1 MNSPPPG
8 SIAAMRFLWGALAVA
23 AVCAACAR
31 QEAATTSPPA
41 AVDSGDMGDTWT
53 LRMTAARAEGERRLF
68 NGTLGVRIPQGHA
81 DARKEGLLLRQNRL
95 LRLEGSFG
103 SLVTLDGQPLAANG
117 RFEGTF
123 DLRDGTW
130 RCRWEQASG
139 TVTVTWLL
147 HPTKEHIARRIEV
160 TAGRGAL
167 RVQTPPRAQVKRLA
181 WVSDLDRSQDAPTVS
196 LRSTVLVD
204 GAETPSE
211 AAMDIRVTGRTVVV
225 EDLIAFDGAPAVSF
239 DALHAEASGVWEAR
253 WRTDIEIEGPIEDQR
268 AIRACLFQLYAGG
281 NAKLPPFGTS
291 NAKYGGHRFWDAEAW
306 MLPVYAL
313 IQPEVA
319 RAASDWR
326 ARTASEQL
334 PGWETGGDG
343 SDVTPPSHR
352 AAIHIW
358 GWVHWWLERAQA
370 LGLLS
375 DPEDAR
381 RAMARVEEAF
391 LRRAERTD
399 RGLEF
404 RSVIPPDEG
413 RPRDNDLITNL
424 LARRVLS
431 RRHPESAAEVVLP
444 RGEDGLPTSWDGDHL
459 KGYQQTSALLALYPL
474 EWRLSRHEAEGMF
487 ERYADLT
494 SLNGPAMGDSI
505 HATIAARFASS
516 GGERSAEWSRRAY
529 ELWQES
535 WQPFLDPAGGFSER
549 RRTREISFLTGAA
562 GCLQAVIYGFAGL
575 RLVPPGVGAEGETL
589 AELTGGWRL
598 AAQPALPPSWRSV
611 TLRGVWLLGRQY
623 TIRATRAGEVSM
635 VEEG

>member
-1 MNSPPPG
+1 
-8 SIAAMRFLWGALAVA
+8 MRFLWCALAVA
-23 AVCAACAR
+23 VVCAACAR

-41 AVDSGDMGDTWT
+41 TQNTGDVGGTWT
-53 LRMTAARAEGERRLF
+53 LRMPAAGADGDARLF
-68 NGTLGVRIPQGHA
+68 NGTLGVRIPPGDA
-81 DARKEGLLLRQNRL
+81 DAREEALLLRQNRL
-95 LRLEGSFG
+95 LRLESALGSV
-103 SLVTLDGQPLAANG
+103 VTLDGQPLAAKG
-117 RFEGTF
+117 QFEGAF

-130 RCRWEQASG
+130 RCRWEQASR

-147 HPTKEHIARRIEV
+147 HPTKERLARRIEV

-167 RVQTPPRAQVKRLA
+167 RVQAPPGAQAKQLA
-181 WVSDLDRSQDAPTVS
+181 WVSDLDRAKGAPTVS
-196 LRSTVLVD
+196 LRTRVLVD
-204 GAETPSE
+204 GAETTVG
-211 AAMDIRVTGRTVVV
+211 AGIVIRATGRTVVV
-225 EDLIAFDGAPAVSF
+225 EDLIAFDDAPAESF
-239 DALHAEASGVWEAR
+239 DALHAEAARAWDAR

-343 SDVTPPSHR
+343 RDATPPSHR

-375 DPEDAR
+375 DPEDTR

-391 LRRAERTD
+391 LRRAERTE

-413 RPRDNDLITNL
+413 RPRDNDLITSL

-431 RRHPESAAEVVLP
+431 RGHPELAEEVVLP
-444 RGEDGLPTSWDGDHL
+444 RAEDGLPASWDGDHM

-474 EWRLSRHEAEGMF
+474 EWRLPQHEAEAMF
-487 ERYADLT
+487 LRYADLT
-494 SLNGPAMGDSI
+494 SLNGPAMSDSI

-549 RRTREISFLTGAA
+549 RRTRETSFLTGAA

-575 RLVPPGVGAEGETL
+575 RLVPPGAGAEGETL

-598 AAQPALPPSWRSV
+598 TAQPALPPSWRSV

-623 TIRATRAGEVSM
+623 TIRATQAGEVSM